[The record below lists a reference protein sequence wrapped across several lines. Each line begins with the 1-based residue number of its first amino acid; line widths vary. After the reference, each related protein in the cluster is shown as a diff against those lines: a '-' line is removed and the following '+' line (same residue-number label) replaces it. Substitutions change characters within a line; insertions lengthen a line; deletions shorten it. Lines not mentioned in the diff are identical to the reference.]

1 MLYKKA
7 KTKALTKNYLKTPH
21 RIPRSAFL
29 GLELQA

>member
-21 RIPRSAFL
+21 RNTAERLFGL
-29 GLELQA
+29 GLQA